1 MTASPLKKLVVT
13 PIVISTVVFGVLSLP
28 LALLGSKPVT
38 IQLQGESVFYGKLRD
53 LATPYLALSSALS
66 LGAGIASVAITGW
79 RSSVR
84 KSSQVQAELSD
95 LAKHLKEQ
103 ETQLEA
109 LKLSESRIEAS
120 GLNQFLDEPA
130 IAQQPEKTSV
140 THLSAVP
147 IVEPLVIT
155 THPFETQPAA
165 PSPVTVQAAAAQF
178 SVAQAFL
185 GHTQVQASRKPPS
198 IQVTSPAPEEIE
210 QLHSQLQQI
219 MAQIASVQTT
229 LSTSPLAPSSQEPV
243 LPASQAAVPASPRRL
258 QVVQSWSVHK
268 MTS

>member
-13 PIVISTVVFGVLSLP
+13 PIVMSAVVFGVLSLP

-53 LATPYLALSSALS
+53 LATPYLGLSSALS

-109 LKLSESRIEAS
+109 LKLSESRLEAS
-120 GLNQFLDEPA
+120 GLSRFLDEPA
-130 IAQQPEKTSV
+130 IAEQPEKTSV
-140 THLSAVP
+140 THLRAVP

-155 THPFETQPAA
+155 THPFETQPVA
-165 PSPVTVQAAAAQF
+165 PSQVTVQAAAAQF
-178 SVAQAFL
+178 SVVQAFL
-185 GHTQVQASRKPPS
+185 GHTQVQASRKPS

-243 LPASQAAVPASPRRL
+243 LPASQTAVPASPRRL

>member
-1 MTASPLKKLVVT
+1 
-13 PIVISTVVFGVLSLP
+13 VISAAVFGVLSLP

-53 LATPYLALSSALS
+53 VASPYLGLTSALS

-95 LAKHLKEQ
+95 LAQHLKEK
-103 ETQLEA
+103 EAQLEA
-109 LKLSESRIEAS
+109 LKLSESRLEAS
-120 GLNQFLDEPA
+120 GLNQFLDEPV
-130 IAQQPEKTSV
+130 ITKQVEKSLATQ
-140 THLSAVP
+140 LSAVP
-147 IVEPLVIT
+147 VVEPLVIT
-155 THPFETQPAA
+155 THPFEAQAV
-165 PSPVTVQAAAAQF
+165 PSPQVTVQASVAQF
-178 SVAQAFL
+178 SVVQGFL
-185 GHTQVQASRKPPS
+185 GYRQVQASRKPS
-198 IQVTSPAPEEIE
+198 IPVTSPAPEEIE

-229 LSTSPLAPSSQEPV
+229 LTTTPLAANSQEPV
-243 LPASQAAVPASPRRL
+243 LTPVQAAVPGTRRL
-258 QVVQSWSVHK
+258 QVVKSWSVQK